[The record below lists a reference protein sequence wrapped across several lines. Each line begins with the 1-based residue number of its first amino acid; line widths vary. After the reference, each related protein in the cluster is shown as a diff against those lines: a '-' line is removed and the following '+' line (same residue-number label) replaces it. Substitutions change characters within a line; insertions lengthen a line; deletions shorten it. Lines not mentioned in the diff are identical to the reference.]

1 MARFRLTL
9 VQLFLS
15 ALIVSSSS
23 GQRFLPRGSKSLTA
37 QFPFGAHQA
46 SAQHSPGG
54 HHGHHHGHHNIHH
67 EDDLPRISRQGEGA
81 NEEVDDAI
89 PDINAIAQSG
99 ERCVEKVMMTEETVY
114 DDVIECHHSYD
125 SKCHTTYKTIYDPQQ
140 METCEEIFEKIC
152 YIEYKKEAEDETVQI
167 CNDVLSRDC
176 EDTGP
181 EVCEAV
187 FETECK
193 TSYHEHEVEED
204 EPDCRIMMIEKCQ
217 DVTLGYSTEKQCD
230 KWPKTVCEL
239 NKVTRKRY
247 TPETKCDKTRRE
259 ICGPEQCPLTKQQTI
274 CRNETETVI
283 HEVPVEEC
291 TLNPKKDCKF
301 VTKMIPKLIPELEC
315 VDVPKEVCVRVRN
328 NPKKIKKP
336 IVKRWCYTPTETET
350 ETGSADD
357 ATETASNN
365 NGAETE
371 TNTET
376 IVPDA
381 GTE

>member
-1 MARFRLTL
+1 MARFVL
-9 VQLFLS
+9 VQVFLS
-15 ALIVSSSS
+15 VLIVSSSS
-23 GQRFLPRGSKSLTA
+23 GQRRSKSLTA
-37 QFPFGAHQA
+37 TFPFGA
-46 SAQHSPGG
+46 QHNPSG
-54 HHGHHHGHHNIHH
+54 HHDHHHGHHGHLH
-67 EDDLPRISRQGEGA
+67 DSDLPRISRQGAEGA
-81 NEEVDDAI
+81 NEEVDDSI
-89 PDINAIAQSG
+89 PDINAIAQAG

-125 SKCHTTYKTIYDPQQ
+125 QKCHTTYKTIYDPQQ
-140 METCEEIFEKIC
+140 MEVCEEIFEKLC

-167 CNDVLSRDC
+167 CNELLSRDC

-181 EVCEAV
+181 EVCESV

-193 TSYHEHEVEED
+193 TNYHEHEVEED

-247 TPETKCDKTRRE
+247 TPETKCEKSRRE
-259 ICGPEQCPLTKQQTI
+259 ICGPEQCPLTKTQTV

-283 HEVPVEEC
+283 HEVPTEEC
-291 TLNPKKDCKF
+291 TLNPKRDCKF
-301 VTKMIPKLIPELEC
+301 VTKMIPKLIPDLEC

-328 NPKKIKKP
+328 NPRKIKKP
-336 IVKRWCYTPTETET
+336 IIKRWCYTPTE
-350 ETGSADD
+350 ETGSDSTD
-357 ATETASNN
+357 TTPD
-365 NGAETE
+365 NGVE

>member
-1 MARFRLTL
+1 
-9 VQLFLS
+9 
-15 ALIVSSSS
+15 
-23 GQRFLPRGSKSLTA
+23 
-37 QFPFGAHQA
+37 
-46 SAQHSPGG
+46 
-54 HHGHHHGHHNIHH
+54 
-67 EDDLPRISRQGEGA
+67 
-81 NEEVDDAI
+81 
-89 PDINAIAQSG
+89 
-99 ERCVEKVMMTEETVY
+99 
-114 DDVIECHHSYD
+114 
-125 SKCHTTYKTIYDPQQ
+125 

-167 CNDVLSRDC
+167 CNDVLTRDC

-193 TSYHEHEVEED
+193 TQYHEHEVEED

-328 NPKKIKKP
+328 NPKKDQ
-336 IVKRWCYTPTETET
+336 ETYREKMVLH
-350 ETGSADD
+350 A
-357 ATETASNN
+357 NRN
-365 NGAETE
+365 RNR
-371 TNTET
+371 NRNR
-376 IVPDA
+376 
-381 GTE
+381 